1 MLLTIVMDVLNAII
15 ERASEDVLQQP
26 LAHCQLWHRVS
37 VTRLMAPPQPR
48 PRSGARP
55 CPAPTATAAA
65 VRCLLPLEGIR
76 KIEIEI
82 EIN

>member
-37 VTRLMAPPQPR
+37 VTRLMAPPQPMANG
-48 PRSGARP
+48 P
-55 CPAPTATAAA
+55 ATAQKGGTPVPSADGNSGGGS
-65 VRCLLPLEGIR
+65 VPPSLGR
-76 KIEIEI
+76 
-82 EIN
+82 N